1 MTAPVDPAIE
11 VIDTFTT
18 AMLHAFR
25 PDDAVFP
32 PVGGGSTDVR
42 FFAGDGPA
50 LAAFDFHTG
59 KSGGNCK
66 TPFLWVRL
74 ARRYHFRPGAFP
86 APIVDTSEKC
96 ANAARAVNVEVGV
109 GRCSVA
115 AKERPTWDEYAAEG
129 EISLDDSWRIGLALC
144 MAAEALRTPKRNV
157 GIDTVN
163 PYGPEG
169 GIIAWVGSAYVQ
181 L

>member
-1 MTAPVDPAIE
+1 MTAPTDPAIE
-11 VIDTFTT
+11 VIDAFTT
-18 AMLHAFR
+18 AMKQAFR

-32 PVGGGSTDVR
+32 PVGGGSDTVR

-50 LAAFDFHTG
+50 LAAFDFHSTG
-59 KSGGNCK
+59 TKCK

-74 ARRYHFRPGAFP
+74 GRRYHFRPGAFP
-86 APIVDTSEKC
+86 APIVDT
-96 ANAARAVNVEVGV
+96 AARCADAAKAVQVEVGV

-144 MAAEALRTPKRNV
+144 MAADALRTPKRNV
-157 GIDTVN
+157 GINTVD